1 MRDGRVSLR
10 LRSYLLV
17 KARINFCL
25 SSYIR
30 NVTCTL
36 TLSDGQKIKFK
47 SVSLS
52 DECIYRM
59 GYMVFDFWA
68 HGEVVMPVIE
78 DSVAKLRVDY
88 FLNFSGAARNHHFY
102 HLNAVPLLRRTK

>member
-1 MRDGRVSLR
+1 MKGRLTFS
-10 LRSYLLV
+10 
-17 KARINFCL
+17 L
-25 SSYIR
+25 SSYVK
-30 NVTCTL
+30 NVTVHL
-36 TLSDGQKIKFK
+36 TLSSGQKIKFK

-52 DECIYRM
+52 DEYLYRM

-88 FLNFSGAARNHHFY
+88 FFNFSDAENRHFY
-102 HLNAVPLLRRTK
+102 HLNPVPLLRRTK